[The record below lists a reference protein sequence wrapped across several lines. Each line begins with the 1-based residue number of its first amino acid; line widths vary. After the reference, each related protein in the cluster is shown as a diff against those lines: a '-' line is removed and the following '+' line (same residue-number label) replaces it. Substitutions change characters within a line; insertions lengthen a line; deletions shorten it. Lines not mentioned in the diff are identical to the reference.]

1 MGVVFQLSTAA
12 CCKDY
17 INVRGFAWGSGDSNT
32 LLGFNVIGTAVAW
45 VLAGLTLL
53 ENSEGSNLIMAAA
66 QGNNVV
72 KLIQKMLQPL
82 DRVLG
87 GRFDKSGDPVTGTTV
102 REGDFDRSAVK
113 ENDAFEDRLNRDHEH
128 QSEMAV

>member
-17 INVRGFAWGSGDSNT
+17 INVQGFAWGTGDSNT

-53 ENSEGSNLIMAAA
+53 ENSEGSNLIVAAA

-72 KLIQKMLQPL
+72 KLIQNMLQPL

-87 GRFDKSGDPVTGTTV
+87 GRFDKSGDVVPGTTV
-102 REGDFDRSAVK
+102 REGDFDQSAVK
-113 ENDAFEDRLNRDHEH
+113 ENDAFEDRLNRDYEH
-128 QSEMAV
+128 QSDMAV